1 MSILSKEEFVKY
13 CAESEGCTV
22 EEILKYNEIF
32 PCNCE
37 YQGCKG
43 WRLELKKNAL
53 LDFYNS
59 INKNKFMLN

>member
-1 MSILSKEEFVKY
+1 
-13 CAESEGCTV
+13 V
-22 EEILKYNEIF
+22 EEIMKYNEIL

-53 LDFYNS
+53 LNYYKSKMN
-59 INKNKFMLN
+59 

>member
-1 MSILSKEEFVKY
+1 MSKITKEEFIKY

-22 EEILKYNEIF
+22 EEIMKYNEIL

-53 LDFYNS
+53 LNYYKSKMN
-59 INKNKFMLN
+59 